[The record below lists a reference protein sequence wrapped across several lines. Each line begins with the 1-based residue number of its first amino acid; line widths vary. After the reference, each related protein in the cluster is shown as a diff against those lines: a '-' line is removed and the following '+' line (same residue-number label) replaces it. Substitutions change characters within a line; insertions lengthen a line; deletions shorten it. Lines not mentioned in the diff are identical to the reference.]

1 MNDPY
6 FSLVLFWIHIWA
18 FTFFRK
24 VFFGFFAKFFQ
35 QQSTLAMD
43 SFGFQVGAD
52 TVAALEVD
60 FSWKVS
66 HAPNDVVVIWTGIF
80 ALSIPL
86 VQQLHAVWVVNVVL
100 TVLIREGLKKGPN
113 IVCVSLLL
121 SYIWVLLFVLT
132 NWRRQI
138 FFNENDSDGTITRNA
153 MLKRSI
159 SLVILIA
166 DVIMIHYYVGGYF
179 YQFTL
184 ELRVMPLFH

>member
-1 MNDPY
+1 
-6 FSLVLFWIHIWA
+6 
-18 FTFFRK
+18 
-24 VFFGFFAKFFQ
+24 
-35 QQSTLAMD
+35 MD

-80 ALSIPL
+80 ALPIPL
-86 VQQLHAVWVVNVVL
+86 VQQLHAVRVVNVVL

-153 MLKRSI
+153 ILKKSI

-166 DVIMIHYYVGGYF
+166 DVILIHYYVGGYF
-179 YQFTL
+179 LSVYLL
-184 ELRVMPLFH
+184 ETYLANALVLLVCSHYW